1 MSGGFFFLSLSEYF
15 VQVLIFFFLYGEVLS
30 RDVMML
36 LDGDLKIKNQTEI
49 WESQHGLSNIL
60 FPKQY
65 ESMESIQVVL
75 RECKSEHVS
84 DA

>member
-1 MSGGFFFLSLSEYF
+1 M
-15 VQVLIFFFLYGEVLS
+15 
-30 RDVMML
+30 MML

-49 WESQHGLSNIL
+49 WESQYGLFNIL

-65 ESMESIQVVL
+65 ESMESIQVGL